1 MDVAIEFID
10 VTKSYPLYHHIGS
23 GLKDLLFHPERI
35 FQLLRGKKYLA
46 IENISFQVKKGE
58 AVALIGRNGAG
69 KSTSLGL
76 VAGVMKPSKGK
87 VITHG
92 RIASM
97 LELGG
102 GFHPELT
109 GRENIILNATLLG
122 LRKKE
127 VLARLDR
134 IIEFSELGEFIDEP
148 IRVYSSGML
157 AKLGFSVITQVE
169 PDILII
175 DEVLAVGDLAFQ
187 KKCLE
192 TIKDFKQ
199 RGVTILFVSHS
210 SSDVAKICDKVI
222 WIENHNVKK
231 IGTASAILPQ
241 YRAELIEET
250 PEEARAEATAQNIQ
264 FTGNGN
270 KES

>member
-1 MDVAIEFID
+1 MTIAIEFKN
-10 VTKSYPLYHHIGS
+10 VSKSYPLYHHIGS
-23 GLKDLLFHPERI
+23 GVKDLIFHPGRALS
-35 FQLLRGKKYLA
+35 LLKGRKYKA
-46 IENISFQVKKGE
+46 IEDISFIVNKGE

-76 VAGVMKPSKGK
+76 VTGVIRPSSGS

-122 LRKKE
+122 LRKKKALE
-127 VLARLDR
+127 KLKD
-134 IIEFSELGEFIDEP
+134 IIEFSELGSFIDEP

-157 AKLGFSVITQVE
+157 AKLGFSVISQVD

-175 DEVLAVGDLAFQ
+175 DEVLAVGDVSFQ
-187 KKCLE
+187 RKCIE
-192 TIKDFKQ
+192 TIREFKK
-199 RGVTILFVSHS
+199 RGTTILFVSHNM
-210 SSDVAKICDKVI
+210 SDVEKICDKVI
-222 WIENHNVKK
+222 WIENHKLQAVGKADV
-231 IGTASAILPQ
+231 IIPQ
-241 YRAELIEET
+241 YFKAM
-250 PEEARAEATAQNIQ
+250 
-264 FTGNGN
+264 
-270 KES
+270 S